1 MKRSRFAALVF
12 ALAVVVAASTAA
24 ATASATGEK
33 AGTAAETATA
43 TVDVKFAV
51 QRFVVRN
58 RRLVAVGQV
67 IGRYISAQGIEVT
80 RQPFAV
86 PVKRIKARM
95 TSPRMQARPHQAN
108 RICDILTLDLAGLR
122 LELLGLIVELDRV
135 FLTIKADSNGG
146 ILGSLLCGLA
156 GRGVRANQATATRL
170 TRAARQSG
178 LAAGTGFQVPIL
190 VPAIP
195 PTPGSGGTV
204 SYGPH
209 DLPPVPPGVC
219 TILDLVL
226 GPLDLNLLGLL
237 VHLDRTQLRITADP
251 RRGILGSLLCGLAG
265 GPPTPATAR
274 V

>member
-1 MKRSRFAALVF
+1 MKRSRFGAVVLV
-12 ALAVVVAASTAA
+12 LAVVVAASTAA
-24 ATASATGEK
+24 ATASATGDK
-33 AGTAAETATA
+33 AGTAAETTTA
-43 TVDVKFAV
+43 TVDVSFAV

-67 IGRYISAQGIEVT
+67 IGRYVSAEGTEVT
-80 RQPFAV
+80 RRPFAV
-86 PVKRIKARM
+86 PVKRIKGRLA
-95 TSPRMQARPHQAN
+95 SPRMQGRPHQAN
-108 RICDILTLDLAGLR
+108 RICDILSLNLAPLR

-135 FLTIKADSNGG
+135 VLTIKADSNGG
-146 ILGSLLCGLA
+146 LLGSLLCGLA
-156 GRGVRANQATATRL
+156 GPGVGANRATAARL
-170 TRAARQSG
+170 TTAARRSG

-195 PTPGSGGTV
+195 PAPGAAGTA

-219 TILDLVL
+219 TVLDLVL

-251 RRGILGSLLCGLAG
+251 TRGILGSLLCALAG
-265 GPPTPATAR
+265 GPRSVAAR
-274 V
+274 T